1 MDILRV
7 PFPLCPYNKPKS
19 TELSRVRHCHWTM
32 CLYCRNLPVAV
43 HRRRGRWLAASFLR
57 IRYGLLGVVK
67 IMIYNR
73 AWCWRLRRPLQKR
86 YLKHLP
92 DPSTNASF
100 PSPTIS
106 SVNKRPKTFENQI
119 SSNAFAGGRSE
130 QHRPT
135 PLLNRFMSCSLH
147 SPVIHPSFTF
157 GPLTIT
163 LFSGKLWVYVSRRVF
178 FYINFWTFF
187 EGGRFVSSDHRRR
200 SLPC

>member
-1 MDILRV
+1 MDTVFINGVQWWCPTQSVDEMFFCAESIDGPKLSVILLVSLVSNGFTESFSHRCV
-7 PFPLCPYNKPKS
+7 CLISPWNLNGHFTCPLPLCPYNKPKS

-100 PSPTIS
+100 S
-106 SVNKRPKTFENQI
+106 S
-119 SSNAFAGGRSE
+119 
-130 QHRPT
+130 
-135 PLLNRFMSCSLH
+135 
-147 SPVIHPSFTF
+147 
-157 GPLTIT
+157 LTI
-163 LFSGKLWVYVSRRVF
+163 
-178 FYINFWTFF
+178 
-187 EGGRFVSSDHRRR
+187 
-200 SLPC
+200 